1 MRRVYDRRT
10 LSLSPG
16 NAMAVCDVFHFRFWD
31 LSVSTLRPIDSGA
44 AVCVDPPLPGIAE
57 FPCHMTAR
65 S

>member
-1 MRRVYDRRT
+1 MRSVYDSRA

-16 NAMAVCDVFHFRFWD
+16 NAMAVCDVFHFSFWD

-44 AVCVDPPLPGIAE
+44 AVCVDPQLPCSAE
-57 FPCHMTAR
+57 IPCHMTAR

>member
-1 MRRVYDRRT
+1 
-10 LSLSPG
+10 
-16 NAMAVCDVFHFRFWD
+16 MAVCDVFHFSFWD

-44 AVCVDPPLPGIAE
+44 AVCVDPPLLGIAE